1 MYIWVVSPHDPG
13 MSFNLR
19 RAGGADAAAVRQLF
33 HDSFTATF
41 AHLYPPAELAGFLAD
56 ATEERFRL
64 ACEAPDQAVMLGEAE
79 DGTPLGYCALGPYD
93 LEGHIPELLAGR
105 RWWMLRQLYLAEA
118 AKGTG
123 LAHALMEWALTESRE
138 RGMQDIYLT
147 VWIENHR
154 ARRFYDRHGFHE
166 VGKYPYVVGNTVDD
180 DRILRLTL

>member
-13 MSFNLR
+13 MSFHLR

-79 DGTPLGYCALGPYD
+79 DGTPLGYCALGP
-93 LEGHIPELLAGR
+93 LIWKAIFPSFWPAAAGGCCASSIWPKR
-105 RWWMLRQLYLAEA
+105 PRAP
-118 AKGTG
+118 
-123 LAHALMEWALTESRE
+123 ALPMR
-138 RGMQDIYLT
+138 
-147 VWIENHR
+147 
-154 ARRFYDRHGFHE
+154 
-166 VGKYPYVVGNTVDD
+166 
-180 DRILRLTL
+180 